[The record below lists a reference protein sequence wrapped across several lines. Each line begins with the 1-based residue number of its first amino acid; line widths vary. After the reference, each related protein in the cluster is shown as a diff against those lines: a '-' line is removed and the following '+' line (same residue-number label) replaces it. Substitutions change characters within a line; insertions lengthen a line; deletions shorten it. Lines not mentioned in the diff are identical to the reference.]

1 MSMSPP
7 PSPSSPVRGA
17 LAVERAAR
25 LDPAVTVFRRLTRP
39 LQASR
44 AGSVLRGSWLG
55 QPLHPTL
62 TDIPLGMWTAA
73 SVLDLASVLGD
84 LDSRPAAQRLVG
96 VGLLS
101 AVPTALTGWADW
113 TGIAPA
119 QQRVGVV
126 HAGLN
131 VTAVGL
137 YAGSWAA
144 RRRGRHGTGAALAL
158 GGAAI
163 STVARYLGTH
173 LASVRAAAGQ
183 QRPGAGSASP
193 GSTQPP
199 QVRTKR
205 SGGLTSG
212 GALAAAGTDGKDEL
226 RSAIVAQH
234 AKIQSL
240 AETVSLG
247 PAARRGPALAQLLA
261 HLAGYEAVKQE
272 LLVPLGA
279 RFDPERPLPE
289 GEMTLQISRLEKLDI
304 QSPSFGTQFGLFED
318 ALGRH
323 AGTEEEEQLPRLLH
337 AIDDEQARTIV
348 RVLAA
353 EDEAAARRSGSFDQ
367 MLASARVHVRSLA
380 GSA

>member
-1 MSMSPP
+1 MSPP
-7 PSPSSPVRGA
+7 PNPSLPVRGA
-17 LAVERAAR
+17 LAVEGAAR

-44 AGSVLRGSWLG
+44 AGAVLRGSWLG

-73 SVLDLASVLGD
+73 SVLDLADVLGD
-84 LDSRPAAQRLVG
+84 ADSHPAAQRLVG
-96 VGLLS
+96 VGLLT

-119 QQRVGVV
+119 QQRVGVA

-144 RRRGRHGTGAALAL
+144 RRRGHHGTGAALAL
-158 GGAAI
+158 GGGAI
-163 STVARYLGTH
+163 SVVARYLGAH
-173 LASVRAAAGQ
+173 LASVRASASQ
-183 QRPGAGSASP
+183 QRPGVRSTTADWAHVPPAGSGRGARL
-193 GSTQPP
+193 
-199 QVRTKR
+199 VR
-205 SGGLTSG
+205 GE
-212 GALAAAGTDGKDEL
+212 ALAAGGADSKDEL
-226 RSAIVAQH
+226 RSALVAQH

-240 AETVSLG
+240 AEAVSLG

-279 RFDPERPLPE
+279 LFDPDRPLPE
-289 GEMTLQISRLEKLDI
+289 GAMTLQITQLEVLDI
-304 QSPSFGTQFGLFED
+304 ESPSFGTQFALFED
-318 ALGRH
+318 ALSRH
-323 AGTEEEEQLPRLLH
+323 AATEEEEQLPRLMQ
-337 AIDDEQARTIV
+337 AIDGDQARTVV

-353 EDEAAARRSGSFDQ
+353 EAEAASRRSGRFDQ
-367 MLASARVHVRSLA
+367 MLASARVHVRAIAS
-380 GSA
+380 SA

>member
-1 MSMSPP
+1 MSPP
-7 PSPSSPVRGA
+7 PSPSLPVRGA
-17 LAVERAAR
+17 LAAEGASR

-39 LQASR
+39 LQAST

-73 SVLDLASVLGD
+73 SVLDLASALGD
-84 LDSRPAAQRLVG
+84 LDGRPAARRLVG

-119 QQRVGVV
+119 QQRVGVA

-158 GGAAI
+158 GGAAV
-163 STVARYLGTH
+163 SAVARYLGIH
-173 LASVRAAAGQ
+173 LASVRAAGSQ
-183 QRPGAGSASP
+183 QGPGARSTSP
-193 GSTQPP
+193 GSAPVP
-199 QVRTKR
+199 QSRTGR
-205 SGGLTSG
+205 GVGHTAG
-212 GALAAAGTDGKDEL
+212 GALAAAGTDSKDEL

-240 AETVSLG
+240 AEAVSLG
-247 PAARRGPALAQLLA
+247 PSTRRAPALAQLLA
-261 HLAGYEAVKQE
+261 HLAGYEAVKHE

-289 GEMTLQISRLEKLDI
+289 GQMTLQISQLEGLDI
-304 QSPSFGTQFGLFED
+304 ESPSFGTQFGLFED
-318 ALGRH
+318 AIGRH
-323 AGTEEEEQLPRLLH
+323 AATEEEEQLPRLLH
-337 AIDDEQARTIV
+337 AIDDEQARTVV

-353 EDEAAARRSGSFDQ
+353 EDEAASRRSGRYDQ
-367 MLASARVHVRSLA
+367 MLASARVHVRALA
-380 GSA
+380 GSV